1 MVTVHVNKSTGDRT
15 NAPEGMVLSDYLY
28 LDFDKIVEGQMNDL
42 KYLDE
47 MRDIFSEDVVDLG
60 AMSADEMEAFVKDEQ
75 QTVVVNFVNI
85 LQMLPESVLQ
95 AVLGMAM

>member
-1 MVTVHVNKSTGDRT
+1 
-15 NAPEGMVLSDYLY
+15 MVLSDYLY

-60 AMSADEMEAFVKDEQ
+60 AMSADELEAFVKDEQ
-75 QTVVVNFVNI
+75 KTVVVNFVNI